1 MPDTPQ
7 LTRVEIDPNVRSRGS
22 HARVGY
28 EDADGPL
35 QPGQTVEVYESETG
49 LTGTGTVTA
58 INPTTRL
65 AWIATDWADLQ
76 EPTDA

>member
-1 MPDTPQ
+1 VPDTPA
-7 LTRVEIDPNVRSRGS
+7 LTRVEIDLNIRSHGS

-28 EDADGPL
+28 EDANGPL
-35 QPGQTVEVYESETG
+35 QPGQTVEVYELETG

-65 AWIATDWADLQ
+65 AWIATDWTKLREIQ
-76 EPTDA
+76 